1 MKENLERCTRPFVPI
16 VAANVKFRSSPI
28 PAGPSTA
35 ETVGQRE
42 EIHVAEEDTR
52 KP

>member
-35 ETVGQRE
+35 ETVGQRDE
-42 EIHVAEEDTR
+42 AHVAEEDTR
-52 KP
+52 KS